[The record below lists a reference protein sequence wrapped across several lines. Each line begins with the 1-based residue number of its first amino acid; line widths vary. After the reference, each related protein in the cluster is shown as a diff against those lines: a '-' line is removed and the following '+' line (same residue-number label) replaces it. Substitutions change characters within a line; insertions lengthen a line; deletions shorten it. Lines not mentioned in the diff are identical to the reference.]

1 MKKTVCCLLSLVMAV
16 SIISGCSRAGSG
28 AKVTGSADALSD
40 SSFSTALKQKEG
52 YTKVAANER
61 LELYVNGKTAEFYVK
76 DIQSGKEWRSAA
88 GSGESNGSLR
98 SQIQLTYAN
107 DSSQISTMNSFTDG
121 VELEQYTWESYD
133 DGIKVIYDI
142 GKRKRLICSRK

>member
-1 MKKTVCCLLSLVMAV
+1 MAV

-61 LELYVNGKTAEFYVK
+61 LELYVK

-142 GKRKRLICSRK
+142 GK

>member
-61 LELYVNGKTAEFYVK
+61 LELYVNKAEKNGVLRQEAVRVTAACV
-76 DIQSGKEWRSAA
+76 
-88 GSGESNGSLR
+88 LR
-98 SQIQLTYAN
+98 YS
-107 DSSQISTMNSFTDG
+107 
-121 VELEQYTWESYD
+121 
-133 DGIKVIYDI
+133 
-142 GKRKRLICSRK
+142 